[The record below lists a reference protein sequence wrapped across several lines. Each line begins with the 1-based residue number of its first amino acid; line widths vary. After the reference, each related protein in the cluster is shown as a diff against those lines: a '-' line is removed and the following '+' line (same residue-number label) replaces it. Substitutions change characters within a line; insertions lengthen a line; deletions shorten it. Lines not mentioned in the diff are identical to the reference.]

1 MIEDLIFLPSLRAY
15 NQKVCNE
22 SFDHYYDGSSHK
34 GIGRVCGTKIYL
46 SKKIKIIDLVLFV
59 YDENQKINT
68 ATIQIPHRLEPS
80 YSKHH

>member
-1 MIEDLIFLPSLRAY
+1 MLITKKFAMNLLIIIMMDQVIKGLGEFVG
-15 NQKVCNE
+15 QK
-22 SFDHYYDGSSHK
+22 FTYQ
-34 GIGRVCGTKIYL
+34 
-46 SKKIKIIDLVLFV
+46 KKIKIIDLVLFV